1 MKKIGCFSILVVD
14 QHGFICRNIILQIHF
29 QLFIKILKLII
40 GNFCCKSKIFLKKNC
55 LGQRLPNCT
64 YICKRPIIIDEDPL
78 VQHSACKNYIITIV
92 IS

>member
-29 QLFIKILKLII
+29 QLFIKLLKLII
-40 GNFCCKSKIFLKKNC
+40 GTFCKSKIFLKKNC
-55 LGQRLPNCT
+55 LSQRLPKGTN
-64 YICKRPIIIDEDPL
+64 ICKRPIIIVEDPL
-78 VQHSACKNYIITIV
+78 VQHPACKNYIITIV